1 MIQLI
6 QLIQIRPLPILNKKG
21 SIIKFNKYIY
31 SSLYIAHLKRCL
43 KYFPIEQFWIL
54 NAHELVLNSYIIVRK
69 IELFLN
75 LTKFITTDRFEY
87 SEKKGFMYIKK
98 LKINRLD
105 CLDESK
111 GRKHPFIASRI
122 IARLKNF
129 YKPYDEEFF
138 KTIKHEP
145 FW

>member
-1 MIQLI
+1 M
-6 QLIQIRPLPILNKKG
+6 
-21 SIIKFNKYIY
+21 
-31 SSLYIAHLKRCL
+31 C
-43 KYFPIEQFWIL
+43 
-54 NAHELVLNSYIIVRK
+54 
-69 IELFLN
+69 
-75 LTKFITTDRFEY
+75 
-87 SEKKGFMYIKK
+87 IKK

-122 IARLKNF
+122 IDRLKNF

>member
-1 MIQLI
+1 M
-6 QLIQIRPLPILNKKG
+6 
-21 SIIKFNKYIY
+21 
-31 SSLYIAHLKRCL
+31 C
-43 KYFPIEQFWIL
+43 
-54 NAHELVLNSYIIVRK
+54 
-69 IELFLN
+69 
-75 LTKFITTDRFEY
+75 
-87 SEKKGFMYIKK
+87 IKK

-122 IARLKNF
+122 IDRLKNF

-145 FW
+145 FWQIMNRYYYFHLLKGFMS